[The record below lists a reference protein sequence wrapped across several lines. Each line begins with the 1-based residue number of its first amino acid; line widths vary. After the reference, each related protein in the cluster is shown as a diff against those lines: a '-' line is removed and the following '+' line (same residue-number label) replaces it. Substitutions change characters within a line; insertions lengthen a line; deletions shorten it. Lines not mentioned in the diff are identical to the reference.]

1 MTEPHPL
8 THLAIILDGNRR
20 WAKSQGLPSLIG
32 HTEGAKNIRPI
43 LEAAVDHNIS
53 FVTLYVLSTEN
64 LKERSESELSH
75 LFLLFAK
82 LIDYLELFTK
92 NNARLMVVGDLSKLP
107 AKVQETMQKVID
119 ETKHNTGMTITL
131 ALNYGGRDE
140 ITRAV
145 QRIVQEQIPAAS
157 IDESVMTSHL
167 DSAHLPDVDLM
178 IRTGGDQRLSN
189 YLLWKNAYAELYF
202 TPVQWPAFRAKDLD
216 TAIEWFYTQKR
227 NRGK

>member
-1 MTEPHPL
+1 MTEQHPI

-20 WAKSQGLPSLIG
+20 WAKAKGLPSLMG
-32 HTEGAKNIRPI
+32 HTEGAKNVRPI
-43 LEAAVDHNIS
+43 LEAALERHIS
-53 FVTLYVLSTEN
+53 FVTLYILSTEN

-75 LFLLFAK
+75 LFILFAK
-82 LIDYLELFTK
+82 LIEYLELFTK

-107 AKVQETMQKVID
+107 QKVQQTMQTVMQ
-119 ETKHNTGMTITL
+119 ETAQNTGMTITL

-145 QRIVQEQIPAAS
+145 QRIVREQIPLES
-157 IDESVMTSHL
+157 IDESVIASHL

-178 IRTGGDQRLSN
+178 VRTGGDQRLSN

-202 TPVQWPAFRAKDLD
+202 TPVQWPAFTPQDLD
-216 TAIEWFYTQKR
+216 EAINWFILQKR